1 MTLPIA
7 LPIPGGVESF
17 LVAVLAM
24 VGLPLAIFAVGH
36 LFDTYLMEPWDGTDP
51 EARLDLDDPDD

>member
-1 MTLPIA
+1 M
-7 LPIPGGVESF
+7 PGGVESF

-24 VGLPLAIFAVGH
+24 VGLPLTIFAVGH

-51 EARLDLDDPDD
+51 GARLNLDDPDDRDD